1 MRYDN
6 GMLGVC
12 LVVVALVASVGGAYV
27 LSMDMEEVNVTKYN
41 YVSDL
46 TGIFESEKT
55 VTYIEY
61 EPSTNFTGYYTDPN
75 TKYFSGVDYTSSTK
89 TNNYRLNLAP
99 VSSTNSTINLST
111 LTSEKTNPATIK
123 IIYATNQN
131 TTVECYP
138 NYVTF
143 NNFITQKNLGT
154 SDVVKL
160 SVNTSSIDW
169 TSSSGGWFAFG
180 WKSMEAVPGMSGS
193 TLFNAYLFKNP
204 TLTTAPIWGN
214 SSHTYTWY
222 KPILSAIYDGDSV
235 ELFYN
240 ADFTDSAGI
249 FSPSETMIYYAAGSG
264 SPTLTLSSSARLYAV
279 DMPNASYM
287 DVSKGVQMRG

>member
-6 GMLGVC
+6 GMLGAC
-12 LVVVALVASVGGAYV
+12 IVVIALISSVGGAYA
-27 LSMDMEEVNVTKYN
+27 LSMDLDEVEVTKYE
-41 YVSDL
+41 YVSDI
-46 TGIFESEKT
+46 TGVFSSSNT
-55 VTYIEY
+55 VSYVDY
-61 EPSTNFTGYYTDPN
+61 SPSTNFTGYYTDAN
-75 TKYFSGVDYTSSTK
+75 TMYFDGVDYSTSTK
-89 TNNYRLNLAP
+89 ANNYKLNLAP
-99 VSSTNSTINLST
+99 ISSTDSTISLSS

-160 SVNTSSIDW
+160 SVNANTIDW
-169 TSSSGGWFAFG
+169 TSSSGGWFTFG
-180 WKSMEAVPGMSGS
+180 WKSMDFVGGMSGS
-193 TLFNAYLFKNP
+193 TFFNAYLFKNP
-204 TLTTAPIWGN
+204 TLTTTPNWG
-214 SSHTYTWY
+214 SASHTYTWY
-222 KPILSAIYDGDSV
+222 KPILSAIYDGNSV

-240 ADFTDSAGI
+240 ANYTDSVGI

-264 SPTLTLSSSARLYAV
+264 TLTLSSSAKLVAV
-279 DMPNASYM
+279 ETADATYM
-287 DVSKGVQMRG
+287 NVSNGVKMES